1 MPDNVGY
8 IAGAIRANTRPV
20 TSGTTVNSNKIS
32 VASSGMAKNIEK
44 NTDKINKIV
53 DSQEGSRQEIVKLFS
68 MMNDAQKKTGDASV
82 SAIKELMVQI
92 EKLRLSAGE
101 DGDELIKVLGADKA
115 QKSLGEGESMVGS
128 VWRKYMKTDPGLGIG
143 ASILQAFTP
152 EKMFGLEPSSKKKM
166 KTAEAIAE
174 QQVQSEQNLGFAEA
188 AIADTT
194 EAAIADTTEAAIADT
209 SSPLE
214 TLTSVLS
221 GDSDSDSAGTF
232 ESGTD
237 RDTPAERQVTLLEE
251 IRDTLKNTEE
261 NTSGSGGLGTLLMG
275 GLGVLGA
282 SLIAV
287 KSAVSAGLA
296 PLVGLGASI
305 IGGIG
310 NKIGQ
315 LGSSLAE
322 GLGLKPAGSTPRS
335 TGTNGARPRGDTRV
349 NRRPAGRTS
358 VLSRGLSSLG
368 RFGASAG
375 RVAMGAARV
384 LGPGLLLSSAA
395 AGAVGGF
402 QGFNA
407 DPTASLGD
415 RVTNAGSSAL
425 NMLSFGAFGSSADE
439 IEQEAELRRQQQIE
453 QGVMSGSVVREPTV
467 SSTEP
472 NALMNPSELEGFTE
486 INPLPV
492 ANVTPT
498 GMAISN
504 MNDTVEKSPET
515 IINNVNNVT
524 NNNSSGNNTPPM
536 LVNPSPISNHD
547 MSEFMRLVY

>member
-194 EAAIADTTEAAIADT
+194 EAAIADT

-358 VLSRGLSSLG
+358 VFKRGLSSLG
-368 RFGASAG
+368 RFGS
-375 RVAMGAARV
+375 R
-384 LGPGLLLSSAA
+384 A
-395 AGAVGGF
+395 AGLAGGALRMAGPLGLAIGAGTAAYGGI

-407 DPTASLGD
+407 DEDASLGQSFA
-415 RVTNAGSSAL
+415 NAGSSAL
-425 NMLSFGAFGSSADE
+425 NTLSFGLLGSSAGE

>member
-8 IAGAIRANTRPV
+8 IAGSIRANTRPV
-20 TSGTTVNSNKIS
+20 TSGTTVNNNKIS
-32 VASSGMAKNIEK
+32 VAGSGMAKNIEK

-92 EKLRLSAGE
+92 EKLRLSAGK
-101 DGDELIKVLGADKA
+101 DGDKLIKALGADKA

-128 VWRKYMKTDPGLGIG
+128 VWRKFMKTDPGLGMG
-143 ASILQAFTP
+143 ESILQAFTP

-174 QQVQSEQNLGFAEA
+174 QEVQSEQNLGFVEA
-188 AIADTT
+188 AMD
-194 EAAIADTTEAAIADT
+194 DT

-221 GDSDSDSAGTF
+221 SDSDSDSTGTF

-251 IRDTLKNTEE
+251 IRDTLKSTEE
-261 NTSGSGGLGTLLMG
+261 NTSGSGGLGTMLMG

-282 SLIAV
+282 SLSAGIG
-287 KSAVSAGLA
+287 AVSAGVSALGPPLLA
-296 PLVGLGASI
+296 LGATIVS
-305 IGGIG
+305 GIG
-310 NKIGQ
+310 NKIGK
-315 LGSSLAE
+315 LSSSIAE
-322 GLGLKPAGSTPRS
+322 GLGLKPAGSTTRS
-335 TGTNGARPRGDTRV
+335 TGTNGARPRGATRGT
-349 NRRPAGRTS
+349 RRPAGGTS
-358 VLSRGLSSLG
+358 VFKRGLSSLG
-368 RFGASAG
+368 RVGASAG

-384 LGPGLLLSSAA
+384 LGPGLLLGSAA

-407 DPTASLGD
+407 DPTASIGD
-415 RVTNAGSSAL
+415 RFSNAGSSAL
-425 NMLSFGAFGSSADE
+425 NMLSFGAFGSSAGE

-453 QGVMSGSVVREPTV
+453 QGVMSGSVVREPTM

-504 MNDTVEKSPET
+504 MNETVEKSPET

-524 NNNSSGNNTPPM
+524 NNNSSGNNTSPI
-536 LVNPSPISNHD
+536 LVNPSPISNND
-547 MSEFMRLVY
+547 MTEFMRLVY

>member
-20 TSGTTVNSNKIS
+20 TSGVTVNSNKIS
-32 VASSGMAKNIEK
+32 VAGSGMAKNIEK
-44 NTDKINKIV
+44 NTDRINKIV

-92 EKLRLSAGE
+92 EKLRLSAGK
-101 DGDELIKVLGADKA
+101 DGDKLIKALGADKA
-115 QKSLGEGESMVGS
+115 QKSLSEGGSMVGS
-128 VWRKYMKTDPGLGIG
+128 VWRKFMKTDPGLGMG

-152 EKMFGLEPSSKKKM
+152 EKMFGLEPSSNKKM
-166 KTAEAIAE
+166 ETARAMAE
-174 QQVQSEQNLGFAEA
+174 QEVQSEQNLGFVEK
-188 AIADTT
+188 
-194 EAAIADTTEAAIADT
+194 EIADT

-214 TLTSVLS
+214 NLASALS
-221 GDSDSDSAGTF
+221 SDSDSDSAGTF
-232 ESGTD
+232 DSGTD

-251 IRDTLKNTEE
+251 IRDTLKSTEE
-261 NTSGSGGLGTLLMG
+261 NTSGSGGLGTMLMG
-275 GLGVLGA
+275 GVAALGA
-282 SLIAV
+282 TLAASVSGIGTAV
-287 KSAVSAGLA
+287 A
-296 PLVGLGASI
+296 GLGASI

-310 NKIGQ
+310 SA
-315 LGSSLAE
+315 LGGLSSSL
-322 GLGLKPAGSTPRS
+322 GGPRTTT
-335 TGTNGARPRGDTRV
+335 TGGRRRGATRV
-349 NRRPAGRTS
+349 NRRPAGGTS

-384 LGPGLLLSSAA
+384 LGPGLLLGSAA

-407 DPTASLGD
+407 DPTASLGE
-415 RVTNAGSSAL
+415 RFSNAGSSAL

-439 IEQEAELRRQQQIE
+439 IEQEAELMRQ
-453 QGVMSGSVVREPTV
+453 QGVMSGTVVREPTM

-472 NALMNPSELEGFTE
+472 NALMNPSQLEGYTE

-504 MNDTVEKSPET
+504 MNDTVERSPET

-524 NNNSSGNNTPPM
+524 NNNNGGNNTPPL
-536 LVNPSPISNHD
+536 LVNPSPISNPD
-547 MSEFMRLVY
+547 MIDVMRLIY

>member
-1 MPDNVGY
+1 MMPDNVGY
-8 IAGAIRANTRPV
+8 IAGSIRANTRPV
-20 TSGTTVNSNKIS
+20 TSGTTVNNNKIS
-32 VASSGMAKNIEK
+32 VAGSGMAKNIEK

-92 EKLRLSAGE
+92 EKLRLSAGK
-101 DGDELIKVLGADKA
+101 DGDKLIKALGADKA

-128 VWRKYMKTDPGLGIG
+128 VWRKFMKTDPGLGMG

-174 QQVQSEQNLGFAEA
+174 QEVQSEQNLGFVENK
-188 AIADTT
+188 IS
-194 EAAIADTTEAAIADT
+194 DT

-221 GDSDSDSAGTF
+221 SDSDSDSTGTF

-261 NTSGSGGLGTLLMG
+261 NTSGSGGLGTMLMG

-282 SLIAV
+282 SLSAGIG
-287 KSAVSAGLA
+287 AVSAGLA

-305 IGGIG
+305 VSGIG
-310 NKIGQ
+310 SKIGK

-335 TGTNGARPRGDTRV
+335 TGTNGARPRGATRGS
-349 NRRPAGRTS
+349 RRPVGGRS

-368 RFGASAG
+368 RVGASAG

-384 LGPGLLLSSAA
+384 LGPGLLLGSAA

-407 DPTASLGD
+407 DPTASIGD
-415 RVTNAGSSAL
+415 RFSNAGSSAL
-425 NMLSFGAFGSSADE
+425 NMLSFGAFGSSAGE

-453 QGVMSGSVVREPTV
+453 QGVMSGSVVREPTM

-504 MNDTVEKSPET
+504 MNETVEKSPET

-524 NNNSSGNNTPPM
+524 NNNSSGNNTSPI
-536 LVNPSPISNHD
+536 LVNPSPISNND
-547 MSEFMRLVY
+547 MTEFMRLVY